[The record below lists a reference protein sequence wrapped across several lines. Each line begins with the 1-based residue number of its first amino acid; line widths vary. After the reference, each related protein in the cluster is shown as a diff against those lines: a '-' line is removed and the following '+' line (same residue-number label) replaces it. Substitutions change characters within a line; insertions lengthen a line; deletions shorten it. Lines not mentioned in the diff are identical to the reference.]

1 MVCVIDIVI
10 FGVGDLD
17 VGGVVDLIREVVC
30 ILVSGFCKLILGCL
44 IMGRV
49 VRDLGSVNVEVV
61 VIVFEIINNIFILF
75 LIEIDSNC

>member
-75 LIEIDSNC
+75 LIEIDL

>member
-1 MVCVIDIVI
+1 MVCVIDIVT

-61 VIVFEIINNIFILF
+61 VIVFIIINKYIYIIF
-75 LIEIDSNC
+75 NRNR

>member
-1 MVCVIDIVI
+1 M
-10 FGVGDLD
+10 GDLD

-75 LIEIDSNC
+75 LTEIDSNC